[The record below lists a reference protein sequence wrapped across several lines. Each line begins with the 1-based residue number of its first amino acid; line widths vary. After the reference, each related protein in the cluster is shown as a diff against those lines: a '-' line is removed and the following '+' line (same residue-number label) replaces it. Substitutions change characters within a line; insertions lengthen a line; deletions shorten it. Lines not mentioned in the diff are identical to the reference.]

1 VRLTHGSEHRIA
13 VVETVGI
20 PKFGYLRNLVPA
32 FTSICL
38 YSFVLIPHPSRKLT
52 VNTAQRP
59 YVDVLAHSELVVD
72 GSLVGSIA
80 FRRTCSTFISQSSD
94 EWH

>member
-1 VRLTHGSEHRIA
+1 VRLTHGSEYHLA

-20 PKFGYLRNLVPA
+20 PKIGDVRDLVPA

-38 YSFVLIPHPSRKLT
+38 YSFILILHPSRNLT

-59 YVDVLAHSELVVD
+59 YVDVLANSELVVD

-80 FRRTCSTFISQSSD
+80 FWRTCST
-94 EWH
+94 